1 MKNIVSLL
9 FLIGILLWVPA
20 SNADVY
26 SWVDENGVKH
36 FGNQPPQDATDVR
49 VVFKEK
55 PHDAAADQQRNDKQ
69 NKEVTE
75 LIKELE
81 KEEARQAAED
91 RRKAA
96 EAERNRKPTQQERVE
111 AEKERLEAKIA
122 ELEEKPLD
130 YFGSQKN
137 KRVRIGYYR
146 YRLETLMQN
155 PEQYFKQP
163 SSFEGNVKNPDK
175 KP

>member
-1 MKNIVSLL
+1 MKFVTGLL

-55 PHDAAADQQRNDKQ
+55 PHDEAADQQRQETENQ
-69 NKEVTE
+69 EVTE
-75 LIKELE
+75 LIKELDA
-81 KEEARQAAED
+81 EEERQAAED
-91 RRKAA
+91 KKKAA

-137 KRVRIGYYR
+137 KRVRLGYYR
-146 YRLETLMQN
+146 YRLEALLED
-155 PEQYFKQP
+155 PEKYFSQP
-163 SSFEGNVKNPDK
+163 SSFEGNVKYPNKQP
-175 KP
+175 